1 MNRANCNAEMLA
13 KAARQHPD
21 AASAFAMVQEV
32 AQEAAWR
39 SITDVRHVYPSADGV
54 PVASGGIV
62 TVFNIRGNNYR
73 LLTWIVYRAEL
84 VTIID
89 FLTHAAYDKNRW
101 SRKL

>member
-1 MNRANCNAEMLA
+1 VRIANAETLT
-13 KAARQHPD
+13 KAARRHPD
-21 AASAFAMVQEV
+21 AASALRAWVEV

-39 SITDVRHVYPSADGV
+39 NITDVRQVYPSADEV
-54 PVASGGIV
+54 PVSSGGIV